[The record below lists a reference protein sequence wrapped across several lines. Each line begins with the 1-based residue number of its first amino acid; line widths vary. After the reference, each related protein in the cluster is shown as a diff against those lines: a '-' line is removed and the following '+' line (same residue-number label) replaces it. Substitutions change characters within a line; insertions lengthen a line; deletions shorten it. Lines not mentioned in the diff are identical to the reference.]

1 MSMRSYIFL
10 LLCTGM
16 ILCGG
21 CMEKKET
28 YYEKSDLVMD
38 TVVTLQARGD
48 NAKKAVEDGF
58 TRLKEIEA
66 FASTTIETSDV
77 SRINTAAGKE
87 AVQINPELFH
97 ILQVSQLYSQKT
109 DGAWDITVGPL
120 INLWGIGTESQ
131 HVPAPEEIQKA
142 RALVDYKKLEL
153 NEEKSTAR
161 LLQKGMCID
170 LGGIAKGYAADE
182 VRKIYQQY
190 GIQNGLINLGASSM
204 YAVGVNGKNKPWAV
218 GIKHPRKEDNSIYLG
233 IVHLKEESLSTSGD
247 YERFFIADG
256 KRYHHILDPVTG
268 YPAESGV
275 MSDTII
281 IDGTVPD
288 GGMLADLLTT
298 AVFVMGPE
306 KALTFLNQETEAA
319 GELTLFDGKI
329 VQSDTFKGRL
339 QDLYKD
345 FHFSAEKNP

>member
-1 MSMRSYIFL
+1 MSMKNFIVW

-16 ILCGG
+16 LLCGG
-21 CMEKKET
+21 CMEKKEA

-48 NAKKAVEDGF
+48 HAKEAVEEGF
-58 TRLKEIEA
+58 ARLKEIEA
-66 FASTTIETSDV
+66 FASNTIETSDV
-77 SRINTAAGKE
+77 SRINAAAGGE
-87 AVQINPELFH
+87 AVIICPELMH
-97 ILQVSQLYSQKT
+97 ILQVSQSYSQKT
-109 DGAWDITVGPL
+109 EGAWDITVGPL
-120 INLWGIGTESQ
+120 INLWGIGTENQ

-153 NEEKSTAR
+153 HEEKGTAR
-161 LLQKGMCID
+161 LQEKGMSID

-182 VRKIYQQY
+182 VRKVYQKY
-190 GIQNGLINLGASSM
+190 GIENGLINLGASSM

-256 KRYHHILDPVTG
+256 KRYHHILDPATG
-268 YPAESGV
+268 YPADSGV

-281 IDGTVPD
+281 VDGTIAD

-306 KALTFLNQETEAA
+306 KAKRFLNQETEAA
-319 GELTLFDGKI
+319 GELTLKNGEI
-329 VQSDTFKGRL
+329 IQSAAFQGRL

-345 FHFSAEKNP
+345 FHFSAE